1 MKITKEISLLDFEP
15 WQGAVDTKE
24 VIIENN
30 KVEDFDFIV
39 EDLFPNGMTE
49 TQLNDLLWFDYEL
62 VFEWLNIDN
71 D

>member
-1 MKITKEISLLDFEP
+1 MRIIKEISLLDFEP

-30 KVEDFDFIV
+30 KVKDFDFIV

>member
-1 MKITKEISLLDFEP
+1 MRIIKEISLLDFEP

-30 KVEDFDFIV
+30 KVKDFDFIV
-39 EDLFPNGMTE
+39 QDLYPDGMTE
-49 TQLNDLLWFDYEL
+49 TQLNDLLWFDDEL